1 MQFPIGVPEIVVVA
15 FMAAMALIVIWPM
28 AMICRRIG
36 FSPWLG
42 VLAAVPLANV
52 VLLWFLA
59 LSRWPKGDTGPRSI

>member
-1 MQFPIGVPEIVVVA
+1 MESLIGMPELVVVA
-15 FMAAMALIVIWPM
+15 VMVAMTLLVIWPM

-42 VLAAVPLANV
+42 ILAAVPLANV

-59 LSRWPKGDTGPRSI
+59 LSPWPKGDAGPRSI

>member
-1 MQFPIGVPEIVVVA
+1 MESLIGLPELVVVA
-15 FMAAMALIVIWPM
+15 VMVAMALLVVWPT

-42 VLAAVPLANV
+42 ILAAIPVANV

-59 LSRWPKGDTGPRSI
+59 LSVWPTADTGPRSI